1 MATQVVC
8 SKCGK
13 VLDKI
18 PSYLGGGGRLFQCEE
33 CFYPG
38 CEVKRPDIVGRGR
51 RARLEG
57 IVEDLQGVLASSP
70 PQS

>member
-1 MATQVVC
+1 MATQVLC

-18 PSYLGGGGRLFQCEE
+18 PSYLGDGGGSKLFQCEK

-38 CEVKRPDIVGRGR
+38 CEIKRPDIIGRGR

-57 IVEDLQGVLASSP
+57 MVEDLQGVLAST
-70 PQS
+70 QS